1 MDSTARP
8 AEVDSRE
15 ERRGERLA
23 VWVDMTGR
31 EEEEEEDR
39 LRRLDWSAV
48 CCWEGW
54 AVVVVV
60 LAVLMW
66 LPRLGDVGGVISWM
80 TGGLDERLRL
90 VQRQVVVVVVLE
102 EVVEGSNKEQDVEG
116 EQQLDREAEKIE
128 SIPGK
133 GVMSSALCIA
143 GNEEEEGRADV
154 TR

>member
-1 MDSTARP
+1 M
-8 AEVDSRE
+8 
-15 ERRGERLA
+15 
-23 VWVDMTGR
+23 
-31 EEEEEEDR
+31 
-39 LRRLDWSAV
+39 
-48 CCWEGW
+48 
-54 AVVVVV
+54 VVVV

-133 GVMSSALCIA
+133 GVMSSAMCIA